1 MNEIRISEQCFQT
14 ETNMNFEITDNIEE
28 NDKTTIYEGLLAYN
42 LERLEDKSPK
52 DLGVYVRDAKG
63 NVIAGLIGNTHG
75 NWLSVKFLWVSES
88 LRGKNIG
95 SEILQQAEK
104 TAKERGCK
112 YAFLDT
118 FSFQAPMFYQKHGY
132 QEVFALE
139 EYPLTGKRHYF
150 TKNL

>member
-1 MNEIRISEQCFQT
+1 MQY
-14 ETNMNFEITDNIEE
+14 EITDEIKEQDRE
-28 NDKTTIYEGLLAYN
+28 AIHQGLLEYN
-42 LERLEDKSPK
+42 LERIEDKSPK
-52 DLGVYVRDAKG
+52 DLGVYVRDSAG
-63 NVIAGLIGNTHG
+63 NITAGLTGVTHG
-75 NWLSVKFLWVSES
+75 NWLLIKFLWVSET

-118 FSFQAPMFYQKHGY
+118 FSFQAPLFYQKHGY
-132 QEVFALE
+132 REVFALE
-139 EYPLTGKRHYF
+139 EYPLTGKRYYF

>member
-1 MNEIRISEQCFQT
+1 MTQMQYETTDEIKEQDQRA
-14 ETNMNFEITDNIEE
+14 
-28 NDKTTIYEGLLAYN
+28 IYEGLLQYN

-52 DLGVYVRDAKG
+52 DLGVYARDEAG
-63 NVIAGLIGNTHG
+63 NIVAGLIGNTHG
-75 NWLSVKFLWVSES
+75 NWLTVKFLWVSES

-95 SEILQQAEK
+95 SEVLKQAEE

-118 FSFQAPMFYQKHGY
+118 FSFQAPLFYQKHGY

-139 EYPLTGKRHYF
+139 KYPLTGKRYYF
-150 TKNL
+150 TKRL